1 MIKFRPFAGL
11 TLMTLIALAILL
23 TLGTW
28 QYNRLKW
35 KTQLLADVE
44 IASQSAPFTSYGAI
58 NRTKDA
64 GAPIDFRRVSL
75 SGSYIS
81 SADTSS
87 IEFHVFK
94 THAKSIAWRVF
105 RPLRTEGGAVFVA
118 AENITDSEKA
128 APRSLTREP
137 LYVSGYVR
145 AYQKPSRFAAKSTPE
160 LNRWFSFNAS
170 PDSADWGQARA
181 LEGQDVQTDYYID
194 AVTISQTPIEASLP
208 IKKPDL
214 PNNHFDY
221 MLTWYSFALIL
232 FVIYLILHL
241 RAGRLSLRA

>member
-87 IEFHVFK
+87 I
-94 THAKSIAWRVF
+94 
-105 RPLRTEGGAVFVA
+105 
-118 AENITDSEKA
+118 
-128 APRSLTREP
+128 
-137 LYVSGYVR
+137 
-145 AYQKPSRFAAKSTPE
+145 
-160 LNRWFSFNAS
+160 
-170 PDSADWGQARA
+170 
-181 LEGQDVQTDYYID
+181 
-194 AVTISQTPIEASLP
+194 
-208 IKKPDL
+208 
-214 PNNHFDY
+214 
-221 MLTWYSFALIL
+221 
-232 FVIYLILHL
+232 
-241 RAGRLSLRA
+241 